1 MILGTRGSALALEQA
16 RRVAAR
22 LGRDVELRVV
32 RGRGDVSDG
41 PLRELGDGT
50 FVTALED
57 ALRRGEIDAA
67 VHSLKDLPTDERAG
81 LVLAAI
87 AEREDPRDVLLTRA
101 RGGLASLPS
110 HARVGTGSPRR
121 AAQLALLRPDLS
133 FTDIRGN
140 VDTRMRKVAEG
151 EYDATV
157 LALAG
162 LRRLGVSLSDR
173 EILSLEEMLPAPGQ
187 GALAVQCRADDAS
200 AILWIA
206 ELDDPAVRDATAAER
221 ALLRGLG
228 GSCELPLGAYARVV
242 DGEVLLDAV
251 LARGEAMRVRE
262 RGRDPFIVAERAA
275 AAFAEAAR
283 V

>member
-275 AAFAEAAR
+275 AAFADAAR